1 MIRKKIGH
9 IEGKTEEDE
18 RGEFLR
24 LVEPLVQ
31 NARSDNIRL
40 QTLSISALVN
50 LCNSSEDVKEIF
62 F

>member
-1 MIRKKIGH
+1 MDKI
-9 IEGKTEEDE
+9 EEDE

-31 NARSDNIRL
+31 NARSDNMKL
-40 QTLSISALVN
+40 QTLAISALVN